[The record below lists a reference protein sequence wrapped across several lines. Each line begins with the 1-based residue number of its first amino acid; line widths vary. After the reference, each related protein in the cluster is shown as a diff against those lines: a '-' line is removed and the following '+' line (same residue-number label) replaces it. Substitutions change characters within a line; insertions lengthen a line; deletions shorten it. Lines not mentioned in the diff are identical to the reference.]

1 MSTAGNVSRAF
12 LQAAG
17 PQLQAVTYLHDAQ
30 SEFTIEAGKTVS
42 KENSSEWRSG
52 EDTTCYSLYFLL
64 FYTSLRNKLV
74 CVLLSIVSPR
84 AALGLCVRRGPGQML

>member
-42 KENSSEWRSG
+42 K
-52 EDTTCYSLYFLL
+52 
-64 FYTSLRNKLV
+64 
-74 CVLLSIVSPR
+74 
-84 AALGLCVRRGPGQML
+84 